1 MTHFVCQCGS
11 NRFEIEHLPRGMG
24 WCRLLLTCK
33 ACGEIA
39 QVFVE
44 DVAGVLRFRVSGQ
57 GQIVA
62 KGQCVPDPA
71 VTRMSPSDCPAS
83 WEFREV
89 K

>member
-1 MTHFVCQCGS
+1 MSYFVCDCGCR
-11 NRFEIEHLPRGMG
+11 RFDIEHLPRGMG

-33 ACGEIA
+33 GCGDLS
-39 QVFVE
+39 QVFGEHVC
-44 DVAGVLRFRVSGQ
+44 GVIRFRITGPVRL
-57 GQIVA
+57 VT

-89 K
+89 D